1 MELYFYLERESPLHR
16 LHPLT
21 KILLLAGNC
30 CLALFSRRPWFL
42 LAAAGLIL
50 LQMALGK
57 SLANLRRIRVFLLL
71 ASVFGVLLWTVF
83 GRGETHLALWMT
95 REGLHAGIVA
105 ALRIDVFLLA
115 GTLFL
120 SIARNEEIVQGL
132 LRLGLPYP
140 LCFALSTALRLAP
153 TFVGTGWAVRD
164 AQRARGLDPDTG
176 SLAARLRKNVPLLV
190 PTFLTTIRMT
200 GHLAM
205 SLEAKGF
212 GLHRKRTSLLEARF
226 GVQDAAVLA
235 LLALGLAAAL
245 LTR

>member
-1 MELYFYLERESPLHR
+1 MELYFYLERESFLHR

-30 CLALFSRRPWFL
+30 GLALLLRQPGPL
-42 LAAAGLIL
+42 LAAAAFLL
-50 LQMALGK
+50 LQMALGRC
-57 SLANLRRIRVFLLL
+57 LTNLRRIRVFLLL
-71 ASVFGVLLWTVF
+71 ASVFGVLLWTLF
-83 GRGETHLALWMT
+83 GRGATPLVLWMT

-105 ALRIDVFLLA
+105 ALRIDVFILT

-132 LRLGLPYP
+132 LVLGLPYP
-140 LCFALSTALRLAP
+140 ICFAFATALRLAP

-176 SLAARLRKNVPLLV
+176 SPAARLRKSVPLLV

-205 SLEAKGF
+205 SLESKGF
-212 GLHRKRTSLLEARF
+212 GLHKKRTSLLEMRF
-226 GVQDAAVLA
+226 GARDALA
-235 LLALGLAAAL
+235 LVLIAAAL
-245 LTR
+245 SIGLARL

>member
-1 MELYFYLERESPLHR
+1 
-16 LHPLT
+16 
-21 KILLLAGNC
+21 
-30 CLALFSRRPWFL
+30 
-42 LAAAGLIL
+42 
-50 LQMALGK
+50 
-57 SLANLRRIRVFLLL
+57 
-71 ASVFGVLLWTVF
+71 
-83 GRGETHLALWMT
+83 MT

-212 GLHRKRTSLLEARF
+212 GLHRKRTSLLETRF
-226 GVQDAAVLA
+226 GAGDAATLA
-235 LLALGLAAAL
+235 LLAVALAAAFFA
-245 LTR
+245 R